1 MRLSLSSSGLGLAQA
16 LLFSLIAALCRADD
30 NIILLVATPQ
40 LEGSVFEESVILVAP
55 HDNGAAM
62 GVILNRPLTADPAQ
76 MYPGDAL
83 LREVGVV
90 HFGGPVNPA
99 VLLFLFRSPE
109 AHEEAV
115 HLFDDVYFS
124 SSRDLLELQLRRPR
138 AESGLQ
144 LYMGYSGWA
153 VGQLQAEILRGSW
166 SMVKATSNHIF
177 GSDRGT
183 LWQKLSGSSR
193 DKWI

>member
-1 MRLSLSSSGLGLAQA
+1 MRISLPIWGLCLVQA
-16 LLFSLIAALCRADD
+16 LFFSLMATLCRADE

-40 LEGSVFEESVILVAP
+40 LAGSLFEESVILVAP

-62 GVILNRPLTADPAQ
+62 GVILNRPLPADPAQ
-76 MYPGDAL
+76 LYPGDQL
-83 LREVGVV
+83 MREAGVV
-90 HFGGPVNPA
+90 HFGGPVNPD

-109 AHEEAV
+109 EHEEAV
-115 HLFDDVYFS
+115 HLFDDIYFS
-124 SSRDLLELQLRRPR
+124 NSRELLELQLRRPR

-144 LYMGYSGWA
+144 LYSGYSGWA
-153 VGQLQAEILRGSW
+153 IGQLQAEILRGSW
-166 SMVKATSNHIF
+166 STVKATSAHVF
-177 GSDRGT
+177 DSDRGT